1 MKSAGLKTGAGRSL
15 LGALMGFGFC
25 SQKDPKIPKSTNGG
39 DGISSGAEISK
50 KLINQTC
57 NLVFFKRHT

>member
-1 MKSAGLKTGAGRSL
+1 MKSAGLNTGAGRFL
-15 LGALMGFGFC
+15 FGALMGFGFC

-50 KLINQTC
+50 KLINQT
-57 NLVFFKRHT
+57 

>member
-39 DGISSGAEISK
+39 DGISSGAEN
-50 KLINQTC
+50 NQKTNKS
-57 NLVFFKRHT
+57 NLLAIRSVF